1 MKLKRA
7 LDALAIAL
15 LLSSVVITIL
25 SFFVHVM
32 AIVYK
37 AILIYLIAGM
47 GVIIIYR
54 AIEEMGGWRWFLRT
68 CRIAL
73 SSMRHYDRYELA
85 KIFINI
91 LLFACS
97 IACFFMMLLYDD
109 LLFGILSFL
118 FFLGMPLLYKIPAPY
133 YVPEVGRRL
142 QTVASLVRLAIGLV
156 LGGFAVSQLWFYAF
170 YVIRMNWWAPIPLMI
185 LGLWASYKLVCFITA
200 REASSGISELLKRS
214 EEVELLEGL
223 EIRVLEHLPSPIAVE
238 WRNGKFLFLPA
249 YLLSNDVKSE
259 WRQAILNHELTHLE
273 LDGWARWQELRRREE
288 LKAMLLGCTLLI
300 VIFPALGLVMSL
312 ARSIDIWRLT
322 GEPVYRL
329 WPRLILDF
337 INIML
342 DLFLMLLAGLGLAA
356 WMFILISIGLT
367 IGAHA
372 VRFREA
378 RADFLAVLETG
389 DPEAYRAALHMA
401 YEKAGER
408 LPDDRAAVGGPLM
421 ALCFAPPGGRAS
433 EGRSGQLSLRSIT
446 RARLKD
452 VLWFPKNVHSSLP
465 EREFVIDMAGDLL
478 GDGLRIEFRRP
489 LEEADYLRFAAS
501 PDDLP
506 RLKCLLSSM
515 EELCRRDGRLRLRD
529 LEEAMSREGF
539 EFSYA
544 ELFGALVFLEDRGI
558 ASVGPRAPG
567 T

>member
-185 LGLWASYKLVCFITA
+185 LGLWASYKLVCFVTA

-223 EIRVLEHLPSPIAVE
+223 EIRV
-238 WRNGKFLFLPA
+238 
-249 YLLSNDVKSE
+249 
-259 WRQAILNHELTHLE
+259 
-273 LDGWARWQELRRREE
+273 
-288 LKAMLLGCTLLI
+288 
-300 VIFPALGLVMSL
+300 
-312 ARSIDIWRLT
+312 
-322 GEPVYRL
+322 
-329 WPRLILDF
+329 
-337 INIML
+337 
-342 DLFLMLLAGLGLAA
+342 
-356 WMFILISIGLT
+356 
-367 IGAHA
+367 
-372 VRFREA
+372 
-378 RADFLAVLETG
+378 
-389 DPEAYRAALHMA
+389 
-401 YEKAGER
+401 
-408 LPDDRAAVGGPLM
+408 
-421 ALCFAPPGGRAS
+421 
-433 EGRSGQLSLRSIT
+433 
-446 RARLKD
+446 
-452 VLWFPKNVHSSLP
+452 
-465 EREFVIDMAGDLL
+465 
-478 GDGLRIEFRRP
+478 
-489 LEEADYLRFAAS
+489 
-501 PDDLP
+501 
-506 RLKCLLSSM
+506 
-515 EELCRRDGRLRLRD
+515 
-529 LEEAMSREGF
+529 
-539 EFSYA
+539 
-544 ELFGALVFLEDRGI
+544 
-558 ASVGPRAPG
+558 
-567 T
+567 